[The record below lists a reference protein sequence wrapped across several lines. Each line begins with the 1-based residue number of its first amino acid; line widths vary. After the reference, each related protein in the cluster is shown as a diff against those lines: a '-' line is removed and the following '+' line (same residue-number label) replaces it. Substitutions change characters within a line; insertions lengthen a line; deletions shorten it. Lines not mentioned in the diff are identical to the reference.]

1 MHKSLRFVH
10 FYVELSAGF
19 KHPQSRPYREKRL
32 SHLQRRNVS
41 IFFCKCSFALKR
53 FKPLGRVYS
62 LLLKE
67 LVFFPKFTEYK
78 GGNIH
83 ITLMSNIKK

>member
-41 IFFCKCSFALKR
+41 IFFCKCSFA
-53 FKPLGRVYS
+53 FLGV
-62 LLLKE
+62 L
-67 LVFFPKFTEYK
+67 
-78 GGNIH
+78 
-83 ITLMSNIKK
+83 